1 MKLNIQKYYYK
12 LFNNKK
18 YRRIK
23 EQDKIQ
29 KSVEIFENEYK
40 SYLYGIKNKI
50 ENNKK
55 ITFLHSG
62 HLGDLVYALPVIKE
76 LSKDHECYFSAAHAA
91 KDSEIALRLGEN
103 AGLKLPLAKSTW
115 KQYEKMKSLGL
126 GDLDKSGIAELT
138 FKGRTLHS

>member
-1 MKLNIQKYYYK
+1 MKLNIQKYYFK

-40 SYLYGIKNKI
+40 SYLYEIKNKI

-62 HLGDLVYALPVIKE
+62 HLGDLV
-76 LSKDHECYFSAAHAA
+76 
-91 KDSEIALRLGEN
+91 
-103 AGLKLPLAKSTW
+103 
-115 KQYEKMKSLGL
+115 
-126 GDLDKSGIAELT
+126 SGAP
-138 FKGRTLHS
+138 